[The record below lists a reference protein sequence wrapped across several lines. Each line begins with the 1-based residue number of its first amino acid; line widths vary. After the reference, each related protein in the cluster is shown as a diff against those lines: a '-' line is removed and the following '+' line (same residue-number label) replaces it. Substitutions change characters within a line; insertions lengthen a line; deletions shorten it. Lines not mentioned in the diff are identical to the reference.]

1 CKQVGL
7 NTMKPQVIL
16 LSLTCASA
24 WAASIPSQVTFYKD
38 VLPITQN
45 RCQECHRKGEIA
57 PFSMITYSEI
67 RPWAKAIKSSVLAK
81 KMPPW
86 FADREYGHFTND
98 RSLSQQEI
106 DTLVA
111 WVDGGAKE
119 GNPKDAPKPKE
130 WLDGWNIRTPDL

>member
-1 CKQVGL
+1 
-7 NTMKPQVIL
+7 MKL
-16 LSLTCASA
+16 KTLFLTLASA
-24 WAASIPSQVTFYKD
+24 TAWGASIPPQVTYYKD

-57 PFSMITYSEI
+57 PFSLITYNET
-67 RPWAKAIKSSVLAK
+67 RPWAKAIKSSVVAK

-86 FADREYGHFTND
+86 FADSQYGHFVND

-111 WVDGGAKE
+111 
-119 GNPKDAPKPKE
+119 
-130 WLDGWNIRTPDL
+130 

>member
-1 CKQVGL
+1 
-7 NTMKPQVIL
+7 MKLTTLVL
-16 LSLTCASA
+16 LLAPAAA
-24 WAASIPSQVTFYKD
+24 WAGGTIPAQVTFNKD
-38 VLPITQN
+38 VLPVLQN

-57 PFSMITYSEI
+57 PFSLMTYNDA
-67 RPWAKAIKSSVLAK
+67 RPWAKAIKSSVLSK

-86 FADREYGHFTND
+86 FADPQYGHFSND

-119 GNPKDAPKPKE
+119 GNPKDAPKPKQ
-130 WLDGWNIRTPDL
+130 WVDGWNI